1 MSDDKRLLNR
11 DKRRYILPSERAWGA
26 ETHAYLPELCD
37 QLDAGKI
44 RRRDFLRQACLLGMT
59 ATAAYAMADVLT
71 GEAALVPPAVAQTP
85 KPGGTLR
92 VSMRV
97 PEMTDPANFDWT
109 EKSNVAR
116 FIVEHLTRTKSDNVT
131 VPYLAEKWE
140 ASDDLKTWA
149 FSLRK
154 GVKWSNGDD
163 FTSADLAHNVNR
175 WLDPATGSSNL
186 GLFDAM
192 VEQYDTGE
200 KDKDGKPK
208 MAKRGIGNA
217 VEVIDDHTVKFNL
230 KQAALAIPEN
240 FYNYP
245 TAIVHRGFG
254 KDYDADLS
262 KNPIGTGAFRLAD
275 FGVGEKAILKRERD
289 WWAGP
294 FHLDEIHYFDHGED
308 TNAWVAALA
317 SKQVDMI
324 WRLPVEAI
332 DTIKRIP
339 GLELAPQTTAQ
350 TAVMRFR
357 VTEKPFDNKKIRQ
370 AIAACMDHEEINRI
384 AFRGLG
390 VAAENH
396 HVCPIH
402 PEYVRLPALKR
413 DPEKAKALLR
423 EAGVEGGLTVE
434 IANGDTEG
442 PWMTAACSTFKKQAE
457 AAGITVNINKMP
469 TSQYW
474 EVWNKAPWGYTAWT
488 HRPLGTMVL
497 SLAYRAGV
505 PWNETAYDNPGFD
518 KALNEAEAELDVN
531 ERSKK
536 MEVCEKILQDDAI
549 IPQPFWRTVNKA
561 VSTRVKGHVTHPT
574 LYHQFQDVWLD
585 DA

>member
-1 MSDDKRLLNR
+1 MSDKKHLLNR
-11 DKRRYILPSERAWGA
+11 DKRRYMLPSERAWGA

-37 QLDAGKI
+37 QLNVGKI
-44 RRRDFLRQACLLGMT
+44 QRRDFLRQACLLGMT
-59 ATAAYAMADVLT
+59 ATTAYAMADVLT
-71 GEAALVPPAVAQTP
+71 GETALVPPAMAQTP

-97 PEMTDPANFDWT
+97 QEMTDPASFDWV

-140 ASDDLKTWA
+140 ASDDLKTWV

-154 GVKWSNGDD
+154 GIKWSNGDD
-163 FTSADLAHNVNR
+163 FTSADVAHTVNR

-200 KDKDGKPK
+200 KDKDGKAK
-208 MAKRGIGNA
+208 MAKRGIKGA
-217 VEVIDDHTVKFNL
+217 VEVVDDHTIKFNL

-245 TAIVHRGFG
+245 TAIVHKGFG

-262 KNPIGTGAFRLAD
+262 KNPIGTGAFKLVD
-275 FGVGEKAILKRERD
+275 FGVGEKAILKRDRD

-317 SKQVDMI
+317 SKQVDMVY
-324 WRLPVEAI
+324 RLPVEAI
-332 DTIKRIP
+332 DTVKRVP

-357 VTEKPFDNKKIRQ
+357 VTEKPFDNKKVRQ
-370 AIAACMDHEEINRI
+370 AIAACMDHEEINQV

-402 PEYVRLPALKR
+402 PEYAKLPALKR
-413 DPEKAKALLR
+413 DPEKAKALLK
-423 EAGVEGGLTVE
+423 EAGFEGGLTVE

-457 AAGITVNINKMP
+457 AAGITININKMP
-469 TSQYW
+469 ANQYW
-474 EVWNKAPWGYTAWT
+474 EVWDKAPWGYTAWT

-505 PWNETAYDNPGFD
+505 PWNEAAYDNPEFD

-531 ERSKK
+531 ERKKK
-536 MEVCEKILQDDAI
+536 MEVCQKILQDDAI

-574 LYHQFQDVWLD
+574 LYHQFHNVWLD

>member
-1 MSDDKRLLNR
+1 MSDKKHLLNR
-11 DKRRYILPSERAWGA
+11 DKRRYMLPSERAWGA

-37 QLDAGKI
+37 QLNVGKI
-44 RRRDFLRQACLLGMT
+44 QRRDFLRQACLLGMT
-59 ATAAYAMADVLT
+59 ATTAYAMADVLT
-71 GEAALVPPAVAQTP
+71 GETALVPPAMAQTP

-97 PEMTDPANFDWT
+97 QEMTDPASFDWV

-140 ASDDLKTWA
+140 ASDDLKTWV

-154 GVKWSNGDD
+154 GIKWSNGDD
-163 FTSADLAHNVNR
+163 FTSADVAHTVNR

-200 KDKDGKPK
+200 KDKDGKAK
-208 MAKRGIGNA
+208 MAKRGIKGA
-217 VEVIDDHTVKFNL
+217 VEVVDDHTIKFNL

-245 TAIVHRGFG
+245 TAIVHKGFG

-262 KNPIGTGAFRLAD
+262 KNPIGTGAFKLVD
-275 FGVGEKAILKRERD
+275 FGVGEKAILKRDRD

-317 SKQVDMI
+317 SKQVDMVY
-324 WRLPVEAI
+324 RLPVEAI
-332 DTIKRIP
+332 DTVKRVP

-357 VTEKPFDNKKIRQ
+357 VTEKPFDNKKVRQ
-370 AIAACMDHEEINRI
+370 AIAACMDHEEINQV

-402 PEYVRLPALKR
+402 PEYAKLPALKR
-413 DPEKAKALLR
+413 DPEKAKALLK

-457 AAGITVNINKMP
+457 AAGITININKMP
-469 TSQYW
+469 ANQYW
-474 EVWNKAPWGYTAWT
+474 EVWDKAPWGYTAWT

-505 PWNETAYDNPGFD
+505 PWNEAAYDNPEFD

-531 ERSKK
+531 ERKKK
-536 MEVCEKILQDDAI
+536 MEVCQKILQDDAI

-574 LYHQFQDVWLD
+574 LYHQFHNVWLD